1 MLNAKRDKKAAKRFF
16 KKVLKSR
23 HNKQSRVINLDK
35 NAAYPP
41 AIEELKSEKILEK
54 KTEVRQIKYLNNLVE
69 QDHRSVKRITNAA
82 LGYQSFHTAWRTI
95 RGIEIMHMINKGQVE
110 SVSKKDVLEQKKFVE
125 SLFGIAV

>member
-1 MLNAKRDKKAAKRFF
+1 M
-16 KKVLKSR
+16 
-23 HNKQSRVINLDK
+23 DK

-41 AIEELKSEKILEK
+41 AFEDLKDEKALEPECEL
-54 KTEVRQIKYLNNLVE
+54 RQVKYLNNRVE
-69 QDHRSVKRITNAA
+69 QDHRAVKRIIRAG

-110 SVSKKDVLEQKKFVE
+110 GVRNKDVIGQKEFVE

>member
-69 QDHRSVKRITNAA
+69 QDHRSVKRITNAS

>member
-16 KKVLKSR
+16 KKVLKAK
-23 HNKQSRVINLDK
+23 HNKQPRVINVDK

-41 AIEELKSEKILEK
+41 AIEELKKDKVLDK
-54 KTEVRQIKYLNNLVE
+54 KSEVRQIKYLNNLVE
-69 QDHRSVKRITNAA
+69 QDHRSVKRITNAS